1 MKDTTAWS
9 FLVSCNQSLD
19 YRTVV
24 APDFMCEAG
33 LAGLLARVTEGDL
46 TEQGTALY
54 REVHNS
60 KVGDITL
67 VFRVIE
73 AISEDIGIS
82 GNGVLKDL
90 FGREIYLI
98 EGIVLK
104 GIVPNIPIAANNLE
118 EAHKRILGDYRKFW
132 EAEDSFSAIASESFT
147 LQSQREETSL
157 EYIKIEPYVAATKVA
172 VTKWQCVYKS
182 EHFEGEIHSIAIFP
196 NGKDIAIRYS
206 DWKIVIWDLK
216 NKRERDHLSKLSLFN
231 RPIGVNPTPIAI
243 DPTGHLLTTAM
254 IGFLES
260 NNVKVWY
267 LDTNPKESKDIGN
280 LGMGLTN
287 RVTSIAFTPDSK
299 TVIVGSADGSI
310 KLLDARKEGLEIGTL
325 LSHSGEVKCLALDFN
340 NWLLASGDGKG
351 EIRLWNLRTQ
361 QELKV
366 IKVHKLPVNSL
377 AFSPDGQTLVS
388 GSDDHTI
395 RFWDVKTG
403 EESNVLKFTY
413 AITSVVFSPNGT
425 LLATGD
431 DGGNVQIWN
440 FQSKKEVFKEYLHA
454 NTVNSVVFST
464 DGRTLISGSKDSRI
478 AVCQQV

>member
-9 FLVSCNQSLD
+9 FLVSRNQSLD

-33 LAGLLARVTEGDL
+33 IAGLLARVTSGDL
-46 TEQGTALY
+46 TEEGKALY
-54 REVHNS
+54 REIRNS

-73 AISEDIGIS
+73 AIAEDIGIS

-104 GIVPNIPIAANNLE
+104 GIVPIILIAANNLE

-132 EAEDSFSAIASESFT
+132 EAEDSFSAVASESFK
-147 LQSQREETSL
+147 LQSQGEETGL
-157 EYIKIEPYVAATKVA
+157 EYIKLKPHVAATKVA
-172 VTKWQCVYKS
+172 DTKWQCVDKS
-182 EHFEGEIHSIAIFP
+182 QHFEGEIHSIAIFP

-206 DWKIVIWDLK
+206 DWKIIIWDLQ
-216 NKRERDHLSKLSLFN
+216 NKRERDHLSKSSFFT
-231 RPIGVNPTPIAI
+231 RPIGVNPTPIAL
-243 DPTGHLLTTAM
+243 DPTGNLLTTAT

-267 LDTNPKESKDIGN
+267 LDTNKNESKDIGN
-280 LGMGLTN
+280 LGMGPTH
-287 RVTSIAFTPDSK
+287 RITSVAFTPDSK
-299 TVIVGSADGSI
+299 TVIVGSADGKI
-310 KLLDARKEGLEIGTL
+310 KLLDAKEEGLEIGTL
-325 LSHSGEVKCLALDFN
+325 LSHTGEVKCLAVDFN

-361 QELKV
+361 QELRV
-366 IKVHKLPVNSL
+366 IKVHLLPINSL
-377 AFSPDGQTLVS
+377 AFSPDGETLVS

-413 AITSVVFSPNGT
+413 SITSVVFSPDGT
-425 LLATGD
+425 LFATGD
-431 DGGNVQIWN
+431 DSGNIQIWD
-440 FQSKKEVFKEYLHA
+440 FQSKKDIFKEHVHA
-454 NTVNSVVFST
+454 ADVTSVVFSP
-464 DGRTLISGSKDSRI
+464 DGRTLISGSKDCKI
-478 AVCQQV
+478 AMYQQV